1 MPAHYN
7 AAINGLEIGP
17 SVGSCGTAAWRK
29 EPVVVSDIATDPL
42 WEIPR
47 EFVLGCG
54 RRACW
59 SLPIM
64 NDDGIVLGTIAM
76 YYREPRAPTGR
87 DFALLT
93 PAASLVRL
101 ALSQHRK
108 EEAERVA
115 QSRERETARQLLQA
129 QKMEALG
136 TLAGGIAHD
145 LNNALVPVLAMA
157 NLLRKRLPAGNQQH
171 AQCELIVQGATRAKE
186 LVQQVLA
193 FSRKEEPE
201 LMVLDLS
208 VVVTEAVSMLRHTV
222 LPSVRLFEKTAP
234 APKVRATT
242 IGLHQIIVNLVTNA
256 VQAIGE
262 GTGSIAVGVGTAGD
276 GADAELIVVDNGPG
290 MDPTTRTRVFEPFFT
305 TKAVGKGTG
314 LGLSVVHGI
323 ITSFGGSV
331 EVKSALGH
339 GTSFTIR
346 FPPANE

>member
-1 MPAHYN
+1 
-7 AAINGLEIGP
+7 
-17 SVGSCGTAAWRK
+17 
-29 EPVVVSDIATDPL
+29 
-42 WEIPR
+42 
-47 EFVLGCG
+47 
-54 RRACW
+54 
-59 SLPIM
+59 
-64 NDDGIVLGTIAM
+64 
-76 YYREPRAPTGR
+76 
-87 DFALLT
+87 
-93 PAASLVRL
+93 
-101 ALSQHRK
+101 
-108 EEAERVA
+108 
-115 QSRERETARQLLQA
+115 
-129 QKMEALG
+129 
-136 TLAGGIAHD
+136 
-145 LNNALVPVLAMA
+145 
-157 NLLRKRLPAGNQQH
+157 
-171 AQCELIVQGATRAKE
+171 
-186 LVQQVLA
+186 
-193 FSRKEEPE
+193 
-201 LMVLDLS
+201 
-208 VVVTEAVSMLRHTV
+208 MLRHTV

>member
-1 MPAHYN
+1 
-7 AAINGLEIGP
+7 
-17 SVGSCGTAAWRK
+17 
-29 EPVVVSDIATDPL
+29 
-42 WEIPR
+42 
-47 EFVLGCG
+47 
-54 RRACW
+54 
-59 SLPIM
+59 
-64 NDDGIVLGTIAM
+64 M

-115 QSRERETARQLLQA
+115 QLRERATARQLLQA

-145 LNNALVPVLAMA
+145 LNNALVPVLGMA
-157 NLLRKRLPAGNQQH
+157 KLLRKRLPAGNQEH

-201 LMVLDLS
+201 LMVLDLAAVAS
-208 VVVTEAVSMLRHTV
+208 EAVSMLRHTV
-222 LPSVRLFEKTAP
+222 HPSVRLIEAMGP
-234 APKVRATT
+234 APKIRATT

-262 GTGSIAVGVGTAGD
+262 SAGSITVSVGMAADGT
-276 GADAELIVVDNGPG
+276 DAELVVADTGPG
-290 MDPTTRTRVFEPFFT
+290 MDEATRARIFEPFFT

-339 GTSFTIR
+339 GTCFAIR